1 LAKGDGRY
9 GTIMRRLAKTD
20 MLILDDWEIYIFSDQ
35 ARRDLLEVLEDRSG
49 KRSTLITS
57 QLPIDK

>member
-1 LAKGDGRY
+1 
-9 GTIMRRLAKTD
+9 MRRLAKTD